1 MPGCDERRLAVALG
15 YLSVAHTRRRR
26 FPLKT
31 HIHPC
36 HRHCRRRRYL
46 LVLPALFVLF
56 CRNR

>member
-1 MPGCDERRLAVALG
+1 MPGCDERRLAVVLG

-26 FPLKT
+26 FPLET
-31 HIHPC
+31 HTHPC
-36 HRHCRRRRYL
+36 HRHCRRRRCL